1 VLNVVLQKR
10 ALTSRN
16 AMISQAIALLAEPP
30 AGDVSFVPP
39 GTRIMEMS
47 IQDNSGM
54 LKLSLTIKPLSADL
68 LEEAAS
74 RAAAAADVH
83 RGAIGHVLADD
94 REWSCIFPA
103 RGLLY
108 RQTILALGGRT

>member
-68 LEEAAS
+68 LEEALLVQQLRLTFTEVPSVTSLQMTVNGAVSFLPGGYYIGKPFS
-74 RAAAAADVH
+74 R
-83 RGAIGHVLADD
+83 
-94 REWSCIFPA
+94 
-103 RGLLY
+103 
-108 RQTILALGGRT
+108 